1 MKRWMVMSVL
11 FLLGTAALSAGVLTN
26 SNQSATYLRML
37 SRNPSIDIDA
47 VYYNPA
53 GLVKLQDGFHLAIHN
68 QTIGQEKTIVN
79 EFPFLRNQFAD
90 EGYDTYV
97 GKVNVPVFPNLYAV
111 YKKGALA
118 VSFGFGPNAG
128 GGSADY
134 ARGLPSFETNISLL
148 PAQIT
153 ALSLGT
159 IPTTAYS
166 ADIAFEGSSIFL
178 GFQGNV
184 SYALS
189 DMMAVAAGVRFIQAT
204 NTYSGHIQDIMV
216 NPRYAGNPT
225 GAMMSAVT
233 FFQSIGQPAYAA
245 AVSDKEVD
253 AKQTGSAFTPIL
265 SLNLTPAERLNI
277 SLKYE
282 FKTSLKLVNETT
294 RDDTGMFPDGVE
306 LHNDIP
312 AILSAGAQYGLTPK
326 WRISASFNYFFDK
339 NANWEGEEALVEKNT
354 YEISAGTEFDVSRA
368 ITLSAGYLRTQFD
381 LSAGFQ
387 TDIGHELSAD
397 TVGFGARIKPTE
409 RLAIDLGM
417 LLVSS
422 KDYTRSLTT
431 MVGTTPVTYDETF
444 SRTTT
449 AFAVGLGYRF

>member
-11 FLLGTAALSAGVLTN
+11 VLLGAAALSAGVLTN

-37 SRNPSIDIDA
+37 SRNPSLDVDA

-68 QTIGQEKTIVN
+68 QTITQDKTIVN
-79 EFPFLRNQFAD
+79 EFPFLNN
-90 EGYDTYV
+90 GTYV
-97 GKVNVPVFPNLYAV
+97 GKVNVPVFPNVYAV
-111 YKKGALA
+111 YKKDRLA

-134 ARGLPSFETNISLL
+134 ARGLPSFETDISLL
-148 PAQIT
+148 PVLISSMGI
-153 ALSLGT
+153 L
-159 IPTTAYS
+159 TTAYD

-184 SYALS
+184 SYAVS
-189 DMMAVAAGVRFIQAT
+189 DAVAVAAGVRFIQAA
-204 NTYSGHIQDIMV
+204 NTYSGYIENIMV
-216 NPRYAGNPT
+216 NPTYAGNPD
-225 GAMMSAVT
+225 GEMMSAET
-233 FFQSIGQPAYAA
+233 FFLSVGQPLYAA

-253 AKQTGSAFTPIL
+253 AKQTGTAFAPIL

-282 FKTSLKLVNETT
+282 FKTTLKLVNDTT
-294 RDDTGMFPDGVE
+294 VDGTGMFPDGE
-306 LHNDIP
+306 EFRSDIP
-312 AILSAGAQYGLTPK
+312 AILSAGVQYGLTPK

-339 NANWEGEEALVEKNT
+339 NANWEGEEALVDSNT
-354 YEISAGTEFDVSRA
+354 YELSAGTEFDVTQA
-368 ITLSAGYLRTQFD
+368 FTLSAGYLRTQFG

-397 TVGFGARIKPTE
+397 TLGFGARIKPTE

-417 LLVSS
+417 LLVSY

-431 MVGTTPVTYDETF
+431 TVGVTPVTYDETF

-449 AFAVGLGYRF
+449 AFSVGLGYRF